1 MRFGFT
7 SRNRLIYLGV
17 ATVLVYCAWLG
28 GPYLRSIVTRDAAVT
43 TWITETS
50 SPIAGLVDPNPL
62 YPGQRVGADGIIL
75 KVSNPRADRTP
86 LVRAEAELDRATARV
101 TALAHLAA
109 ATTQIISERAAV
121 AARYAQLYKQDVDA
135 DLAGAGSILLLT
147 QQRVGLERNQ
157 AGRLA
162 SLSRTGN
169 ASQSAADAATGGLTE
184 QARTLTTIETS
195 IARAKLHREAAD
207 AGIFMLDDRTD
218 GGDAQRSLSDAR
230 LELARIEA
238 DLAIAEADEAAA
250 RQVADAARQD
260 YDRRANA
267 GVQAPPGALVWSLLT
282 GPGAAVEPGMP
293 VATWLDCK
301 LLLVDVP
308 ASDVEIA
315 LLETGSPAEIV
326 LEGERRARHGKVI
339 LLRGSAATIGP
350 HDLAAIAKGRH
361 RGIGQALVQLEP
373 SAADSEACPI
383 GHAAYV
389 DFPGL
394 GLIDVVIARLRL

>member
-1 MRFGFT
+1 MRLAIS
-7 SRNRLIYLGV
+7 SRDRLIYLGV
-17 ATVLVYCAWLG
+17 ATVLVYCAWIG
-28 GPYLRSIVTRDAAVT
+28 APYIRSIVTRDAAVT

-50 SPIAGLVDPNPL
+50 SPIAGLVDLHLL
-62 YPGQRVGADGIIL
+62 YPGQRAGADGIIL
-75 KVSNPRADRTP
+75 KIGNPRADRTA
-86 LVRAEAELDRATARV
+86 LTRAEADLDRATARV

-109 ATTQIISERAAV
+109 ATAQIIDERAAV
-121 AARYAQLYKQDVDA
+121 AVRYAQLYKQDVEA
-135 DLAGAGSILLLT
+135 ELAGARNVLLLT

-184 QARTLTTIETS
+184 QARSLTTMETS
-195 IARAKLHREAAD
+195 ITRAKLHREAAD

-267 GVQAPPGALVWSLLT
+267 GVQAPAGALVWSLLT
-282 GPGAAVEPGMP
+282 GPGAAVEPGVP

-315 LLETGSPAEIV
+315 LLKIGSAAEIV
-326 LEGERRARHGKVI
+326 LEGERRARNGRVI

-350 HDLAAIAKGRH
+350 HDLAAIAKGR
-361 RGIGQALVQLEP
+361 RPGIGQALVQLEP
-373 SAADSEACPI
+373 NAADGEACPI